1 MNKAIIFL
9 LVFALYLLCGCS
21 VAVDKAELNSSSE
34 SSSESESSLVPDVA
48 SEPSVSESSVSS
60 EESSASSKA
69 SSAASE
75 PPASSK
81 APSSASSAPPSSA
94 SSSTKPPASSSSSS
108 KPSQKNI
115 KAPNDYYVSLDYYL
129 DSGFYGNRENA
140 GLLSGTTID
149 PAHIIP
155 VYSMKSSYDLMREQ
169 SEVDAFLQ
177 DYDNGVSIS
186 DMCEQSG
193 TYYAALS
200 DGNTAYLELK
210 NGVLRVS
217 AVGGSPFKFDF
228 PSKVSNYDGNAVSAK
243 NLAVTRLLRGI
254 LISDGNKESFI
265 VLESLD
271 PFDKKFKTNT
281 LYPISDIV
289 EFIRNNKDYGF

>member
-1 MNKAIIFL
+1 MKRLILFL
-9 LVFALYLLCGCS
+9 IVFALCLFCGCTTS
-21 VAVDKAELNSSSE
+21 NNEEKQQNSISE
-34 SSSESESSLVPDVA
+34 SISEVESSLSSA
-48 SEPSVSESSVSS
+48 SIYESSVSS
-60 EESSASSKA
+60 EPGSAVQSESS
-69 SSAASE
+69 SA
-75 PPASSK
+75 PPQ
-81 APSSASSAPPSSA
+81 SSASSAPPSSA

-129 DSGFYGNRENA
+129 DSGFYANEENA
-140 GLLSGTTID
+140 GLLSGAAVDSEHIV
-149 PAHIIP
+149 PA
-155 VYSMKSSYDLMREQ
+155 YSLKPRYDLMREQ

-228 PSKVSNYDGNAVSAK
+228 PSKVSNYDGNATSAK
-243 NLAVTRLLRGI
+243 YLLITRLLRGI
-254 LISDGNKESFI
+254 LVSDGSSESFI

>member
-1 MNKAIIFL
+1 MKRLILFL
-9 LVFALYLLCGCS
+9 IVFALCLFCGCTTS
-21 VAVDKAELNSSSE
+21 NNEEKQQNSISE
-34 SSSESESSLVPDVA
+34 SISEVESSLSSA
-48 SEPSVSESSVSS
+48 SIYESSVSS
-60 EESSASSKA
+60 EPGSAVQSKSSSA
-69 SSAASE
+69 
-75 PPASSK
+75 PPQ
-81 APSSASSAPPSSA
+81 SSASSAPPSSA
-94 SSSTKPPASSSSSS
+94 SSSAKPPASSSSSS

-129 DSGFYGNRENA
+129 DSGFYGNKENA
-140 GLLSGTTID
+140 GLLSGAAVDSEHIV
-149 PAHIIP
+149 PA
-155 VYSMKSSYDLMREQ
+155 YSLKPRYDLMREQ

-243 NLAVTRLLRGI
+243 NLAITRLLRGI
-254 LISDGNKESFI
+254 LVSDGNAESFI
-265 VLESLD
+265 VLEAYE
-271 PFDKKFKTNT
+271 PFSAEFKQNT

-289 EFIRNNKDYGF
+289 EFIRKNKDYGF

>member
-1 MNKAIIFL
+1 MKRLILFL
-9 LVFALYLLCGCS
+9 IVFALCLFCGCTTS
-21 VAVDKAELNSSSE
+21 NNEEKQQNSISE
-34 SSSESESSLVPDVA
+34 SISEVESSLSSA
-48 SEPSVSESSVSS
+48 SIYESSVSS
-60 EESSASSKA
+60 EPGSAVQSESS
-69 SSAASE
+69 SA
-75 PPASSK
+75 PPQ
-81 APSSASSAPPSSA
+81 SSASSAPPSSA
-94 SSSTKPPASSSSSS
+94 SSSANPPASSSSSS

-140 GLLSGTTID
+140 GLLSGATVD
-149 PAHIIP
+149 SEHIVP
-155 VYSMKSSYDLMREQ
+155 TYSLKPRYDLMREQ

-228 PSKVSNYDGNAVSAK
+228 PYNVSGYDGNAVSAK
-243 NLAVTRLLRGI
+243 NLAITRLLRGI
-254 LISDGNKESFI
+254 LISDGNAESFI
-265 VLESLD
+265 VLEAYE
-271 PFDKKFKTNT
+271 PFSAEFKQNP

>member
-1 MNKAIIFL
+1 MKRLILFL
-9 LVFALYLLCGCS
+9 IVFALCLFCGCTTS
-21 VAVDKAELNSSSE
+21 NNEEKQQNSISE
-34 SSSESESSLVPDVA
+34 SISEVESSLSSA
-48 SEPSVSESSVSS
+48 SIYESSVSS
-60 EESSASSKA
+60 EPGSAVQSESS
-69 SSAASE
+69 SA
-75 PPASSK
+75 PPQ
-81 APSSASSAPPSSA
+81 SSASSAPPSSA
-94 SSSTKPPASSSSSS
+94 SSSASPPASSSSSS

-129 DSGFYGNRENA
+129 DSGFYANEENA
-140 GLLSGTTID
+140 GLLSGAAVD
-149 PAHIIP
+149 SEHIVP
-155 VYSMKSSYDLMREQ
+155 TYSLNPRYDLMREQ

-228 PSKVSNYDGNAVSAK
+228 PSKVSNYDGNATSAK
-243 NLAVTRLLRGI
+243 YLLITRLLRGI
-254 LISDGNKESFI
+254 LVSDGSSESFI

>member
-1 MNKAIIFL
+1 MKRLILFL
-9 LVFALYLLCGCS
+9 IVFALCLFCGCTTS
-21 VAVDKAELNSSSE
+21 NNEEKQQNSISE
-34 SSSESESSLVPDVA
+34 SISEVESSLSSA
-48 SEPSVSESSVSS
+48 SIYESSVSS
-60 EESSASSKA
+60 EPGSAVQSESS
-69 SSAASE
+69 SA
-75 PPASSK
+75 PPQ
-81 APSSASSAPPSSA
+81 SSASSAPPSSA
-94 SSSTKPPASSSSSS
+94 SSSANPPASSSSSS

-140 GLLSGTTID
+140 GLLSGATVD
-149 PAHIIP
+149 SEHIVP
-155 VYSMKSSYDLMREQ
+155 TYSLKPRYDLMREQ

-228 PSKVSNYDGNAVSAK
+228 PSKVSNYDGNATSAK
-243 NLAVTRLLRGI
+243 YLLITRLLRGI
-254 LISDGNKESFI
+254 LVSDGSSESFI

>member
-1 MNKAIIFL
+1 MKRLILFL
-9 LVFALYLLCGCS
+9 IVFALCLFCGCTTS
-21 VAVDKAELNSSSE
+21 NNEEKQQNSISE
-34 SSSESESSLVPDVA
+34 SISEVESSLSSA
-48 SEPSVSESSVSS
+48 SIYESSVSS
-60 EESSASSKA
+60 EPGSAVQSESPSAPSQSSASST
-69 SSAASE
+69 
-75 PPASSK
+75 
-81 APSSASSAPPSSA
+81 PPSSA
-94 SSSTKPPASSSSSS
+94 SSSANPPASSSSSS

-140 GLLSGTTID
+140 ELLSGTTVD
-149 PAHIIP
+149 TARIIP

-228 PSKVSNYDGNAVSAK
+228 PSKVSNYDGNATSAK
-243 NLAVTRLLRGI
+243 YLLITRLLRGI
-254 LISDGNKESFI
+254 LVSDGNEESFI

>member
-1 MNKAIIFL
+1 MKRLILFL
-9 LVFALYLLCGCS
+9 IVFALCLFCGCTTS
-21 VAVDKAELNSSSE
+21 NNEEKQQNSISE
-34 SSSESESSLVPDVA
+34 SISEVESSLSSA
-48 SEPSVSESSVSS
+48 SIYESSVSS
-60 EESSASSKA
+60 EPGSAVQSEFSSA
-69 SSAASE
+69 
-75 PPASSK
+75 PPQ
-81 APSSASSAPPSSA
+81 SSASSAPPSSA
-94 SSSTKPPASSSSSS
+94 SSSAKPPASSSSSS

-129 DSGFYGNRENA
+129 DSGFYGNKENA
-140 GLLSGTTID
+140 GLLSGATVDSEHIV
-149 PAHIIP
+149 PA
-155 VYSMKSSYDLMREQ
+155 YSLKPRYDLMREQ

-228 PSKVSNYDGNAVSAK
+228 PSKVSNYDGNATSAK
-243 NLAVTRLLRGI
+243 YLLITRLLRGI
-254 LISDGNKESFI
+254 LVSDGSSESFI

>member
-1 MNKAIIFL
+1 MKRLILFL
-9 LVFALYLLCGCS
+9 IVFALCLFCGCTTS
-21 VAVDKAELNSSSE
+21 NNEEKQQNSISE
-34 SSSESESSLVPDVA
+34 SISEVESSLSSA
-48 SEPSVSESSVSS
+48 SIYESSVSS
-60 EESSASSKA
+60 EPGSAVQSKSSSA
-69 SSAASE
+69 
-75 PPASSK
+75 PPQ
-81 APSSASSAPPSSA
+81 SSASSAPPSSA
-94 SSSTKPPASSSSSS
+94 SSSAKLPASSSSSS

-129 DSGFYGNRENA
+129 DSGFYGNKENA
-140 GLLSGTTID
+140 GLLSGATVDSEHIV
-149 PAHIIP
+149 PA
-155 VYSMKSSYDLMREQ
+155 YSLKPRYDLMREQ

-243 NLAVTRLLRGI
+243 NLAITRLLRGI
-254 LISDGNKESFI
+254 LVSDGSSESFI

-289 EFIRNNKDYGF
+289 EFIRKNKDYGF

>member
-1 MNKAIIFL
+1 MKRLILFL
-9 LVFALYLLCGCS
+9 IVFALCLFCGCTTS
-21 VAVDKAELNSSSE
+21 NNEEKQQNSISE
-34 SSSESESSLVPDVA
+34 SISEVESSLSSA
-48 SEPSVSESSVSS
+48 SIYESSVSS
-60 EESSASSKA
+60 EPGSAIQSESS
-69 SSAASE
+69 SA
-75 PPASSK
+75 PPQ
-81 APSSASSAPPSSA
+81 SSASSAPPSSA
-94 SSSTKPPASSSSSS
+94 SSSAKPPASSSSSS

-140 GLLSGTTID
+140 GLLSGATVD
-149 PAHIIP
+149 SEHIVP
-155 VYSMKSSYDLMREQ
+155 TYSLKPRYNLMREQ
-169 SEVDAFLQ
+169 SEVDVFLQ

-228 PSKVSNYDGNAVSAK
+228 PSKVSNYDGNATSAK
-243 NLAVTRLLRGI
+243 YLLITRLLRGI
-254 LISDGNKESFI
+254 LVSDGSSESFI

>member
-1 MNKAIIFL
+1 MKRLILFFI
-9 LVFALYLLCGCS
+9 VFALCLFCGCTTS
-21 VAVDKAELNSSSE
+21 NNEENQQNSISE
-34 SSSESESSLVPDVA
+34 SISEVESSLSSA
-48 SEPSVSESSVSS
+48 SIYESSVSS
-60 EESSASSKA
+60 EPGSAVQSESS
-69 SSAASE
+69 SA
-75 PPASSK
+75 PPQ
-81 APSSASSAPPSSA
+81 SSASSAPPSSA
-94 SSSTKPPASSSSSS
+94 SSSAKPPASSSSSS

-129 DSGFYGNRENA
+129 DSGFYGNKENA
-140 GLLSGTTID
+140 ELLSGTTVD
-149 PAHIIP
+149 TARIIP
-155 VYSMKSSYDLMREQ
+155 VYSMKSRYNLMREQ

-210 NGVLRVS
+210 NGILRVS

-228 PSKVSNYDGNAVSAK
+228 PSKVSNYDGNATSAK
-243 NLAVTRLLRGI
+243 YLLITRLLRGI
-254 LISDGNKESFI
+254 LVSDGSSESFI

>member
-1 MNKAIIFL
+1 MKRLILFL
-9 LVFALYLLCGCS
+9 IVFALCLFCGCTTS
-21 VAVDKAELNSSSE
+21 NNEEKQQNSISE
-34 SSSESESSLVPDVA
+34 SISEVESSLSSA
-48 SEPSVSESSVSS
+48 SIYESSVSS
-60 EESSASSKA
+60 EPGSAVLSESS
-69 SSAASE
+69 SA
-75 PPASSK
+75 PPQ
-81 APSSASSAPPSSA
+81 SSASSAPPSSA
-94 SSSTKPPASSSSSS
+94 SSSAKPPTSSSSSS

-140 GLLSGTTID
+140 GLLSGAAVDSEHIV
-149 PAHIIP
+149 PA
-155 VYSMKSSYDLMREQ
+155 YSLKPRYDLMREQ

-228 PSKVSNYDGNAVSAK
+228 PSKVSNYDGNATSAK
-243 NLAVTRLLRGI
+243 YLLITRLLRGI
-254 LISDGNKESFI
+254 LVSDGSSESFI

>member
-1 MNKAIIFL
+1 MKRLILFL
-9 LVFALYLLCGCS
+9 IVFALCLFCGCTTS
-21 VAVDKAELNSSSE
+21 NNEEKQQNSISE
-34 SSSESESSLVPDVA
+34 SISEVESSLSSA
-48 SEPSVSESSVSS
+48 SIYESSVSS
-60 EESSASSKA
+60 EPGSAVQSESS
-69 SSAASE
+69 SA
-75 PPASSK
+75 PPQ
-81 APSSASSAPPSSA
+81 SSASSAPPSSA
-94 SSSTKPPASSSSSS
+94 SSSANPPASSSSSS

-140 GLLSGTTID
+140 GLLSGATVDSEHIV
-149 PAHIIP
+149 PA
-155 VYSMKSSYDLMREQ
+155 YSLKPRYDLMREQ

-177 DYDNGVSIS
+177 DYDNGVSLS

-228 PSKVSNYDGNAVSAK
+228 PSKVSNYDGNATSAK
-243 NLAVTRLLRGI
+243 YLLITRLLRGI
-254 LISDGNKESFI
+254 LVSDGNAESFI
-265 VLESLD
+265 VLEAYE
-271 PFDKKFKTNT
+271 PFSAEFKQNT

-289 EFIRNNKDYGF
+289 

>member
-1 MNKAIIFL
+1 MKRLILFL
-9 LVFALYLLCGCS
+9 IVFALCLFCGCTTS
-21 VAVDKAELNSSSE
+21 NNEEKQQNSISE
-34 SSSESESSLVPDVA
+34 SISEVESSLSSA
-48 SEPSVSESSVSS
+48 SIYESSVSS
-60 EESSASSKA
+60 EPSSAVQSESS
-69 SSAASE
+69 SA
-75 PPASSK
+75 PPQ
-81 APSSASSAPPSSA
+81 SSASSAPPSSA
-94 SSSTKPPASSSSSS
+94 SSSANPPASSSSSS

-129 DSGFYGNRENA
+129 DSGFYGNKENA
-140 GLLSGTTID
+140 GLLSGATVDSEHIV
-149 PAHIIP
+149 PA
-155 VYSMKSSYDLMREQ
+155 YSLKPRYDLMREQ

-217 AVGGSPFKFDF
+217 AVGGSTFKFDF
-228 PSKVSNYDGNAVSAK
+228 PSKVSNYDGNATSAK
-243 NLAVTRLLRGI
+243 YLLITRLLRGI
-254 LISDGNKESFI
+254 LVSDGNAESFI
-265 VLESLD
+265 VLEAYE
-271 PFDKKFKTNT
+271 PFSAEFKQNT

-289 EFIRNNKDYGF
+289 EFIRKNKDYGF

>member
-1 MNKAIIFL
+1 MKRLILFL
-9 LVFALYLLCGCS
+9 IVFALCLFCGCTTS
-21 VAVDKAELNSSSE
+21 NNEEKQQNSISE
-34 SSSESESSLVPDVA
+34 SISEVESSLSSA
-48 SEPSVSESSVSS
+48 SIYESSVSS
-60 EESSASSKA
+60 EPGSAVQSESS
-69 SSAASE
+69 SA
-75 PPASSK
+75 PPQ
-81 APSSASSAPPSSA
+81 SSASSAPPSSA
-94 SSSTKPPASSSSSS
+94 SSSAKPPASSSSSS

-129 DSGFYGNRENA
+129 DSGFYGNKENA
-140 GLLSGTTID
+140 GLLSGAAVDSEHIV
-149 PAHIIP
+149 PA
-155 VYSMKSSYDLMREQ
+155 YSLKPRYDLMREQ

-243 NLAVTRLLRGI
+243 NLAITRLLRGI
-254 LISDGNKESFI
+254 LVSDGSSESFI

-289 EFIRNNKDYGF
+289 EFIRKNKDYGF

>member
-1 MNKAIIFL
+1 MKRLILFL
-9 LVFALYLLCGCS
+9 IVFALCLFCGCTTS
-21 VAVDKAELNSSSE
+21 NNEEKQQNSISE
-34 SSSESESSLVPDVA
+34 SISEVESSLSSA
-48 SEPSVSESSVSS
+48 SIYESSVSS
-60 EESSASSKA
+60 EPGSAVQSESS
-69 SSAASE
+69 SA
-75 PPASSK
+75 PPQ
-81 APSSASSAPPSSA
+81 SSASSAPPSSA

-129 DSGFYGNRENA
+129 DSGFYGNKENA
-140 GLLSGTTID
+140 GLLSGATVDSEHIV
-149 PAHIIP
+149 PA
-155 VYSMKSSYDLMREQ
+155 YSLKPRYDLMREQ

-228 PSKVSNYDGNAVSAK
+228 PSKVSNYDGNATSAK
-243 NLAVTRLLRGI
+243 YLLITRLLRGI
-254 LISDGNKESFI
+254 LVSDGSSESFI

>member
-1 MNKAIIFL
+1 MKRLILFL
-9 LVFALYLLCGCS
+9 IVFALCLFCGCTTS
-21 VAVDKAELNSSSE
+21 NNEEKQQNSISE
-34 SSSESESSLVPDVA
+34 SISEVESSLSSA
-48 SEPSVSESSVSS
+48 SIYESSVSS
-60 EESSASSKA
+60 ELGSAVQSESS
-69 SSAASE
+69 SA
-75 PPASSK
+75 PPQ
-81 APSSASSAPPSSA
+81 SSASSAPPSSA
-94 SSSTKPPASSSSSS
+94 SSSANPPASSSSSS

-129 DSGFYGNRENA
+129 DSGFYANEENA
-140 GLLSGTTID
+140 GLLSGATVDSEHIV
-149 PAHIIP
+149 PA
-155 VYSMKSSYDLMREQ
+155 YSLKPRYDLMREQ

-228 PSKVSNYDGNAVSAK
+228 PSKVSNYDGNATSAK
-243 NLAVTRLLRGI
+243 YLLITRLLRGI
-254 LISDGNKESFI
+254 LVSDGSSESFI

>member
-1 MNKAIIFL
+1 MKRLILFL
-9 LVFALYLLCGCS
+9 IVFALCLFCGCTTS
-21 VAVDKAELNSSSE
+21 NNEEKQQNSISE
-34 SSSESESSLVPDVA
+34 SISEVESSLSSA
-48 SEPSVSESSVSS
+48 SIYESSVSS
-60 EESSASSKA
+60 EPGSAVQSESS
-69 SSAASE
+69 SA
-75 PPASSK
+75 PPQ
-81 APSSASSAPPSSA
+81 SSASSAPPSSA
-94 SSSTKPPASSSSSS
+94 SSSANPPASSSSSS

-140 GLLSGTTID
+140 GLLSGATVDSEHIV
-149 PAHIIP
+149 PA
-155 VYSMKSSYDLMREQ
+155 YSLKPRYDLMREQ

-228 PSKVSNYDGNAVSAK
+228 PSKVSNYDGNATSAK
-243 NLAVTRLLRGI
+243 YLLITRLLRGI
-254 LISDGNKESFI
+254 LVSDGNAESFI
-265 VLESLD
+265 VLEAYE
-271 PFDKKFKTNT
+271 PFSAEFKQNT

>member
-1 MNKAIIFL
+1 MKRLILFL
-9 LVFALYLLCGCS
+9 IVFALCLFCGCTTS
-21 VAVDKAELNSSSE
+21 NNEEKQQNSISE
-34 SSSESESSLVPDVA
+34 SISEVESSLSSA
-48 SEPSVSESSVSS
+48 SIYESSVSS
-60 EESSASSKA
+60 EPGSAVQSESS
-69 SSAASE
+69 SAPSQ
-75 PPASSK
+75 
-81 APSSASSAPPSSA
+81 SSASSAPPSSA
-94 SSSTKPPASSSSSS
+94 SSSANPPASSSSSS

-140 GLLSGTTID
+140 GLLSGAAVDSEHIV
-149 PAHIIP
+149 PA
-155 VYSMKSSYDLMREQ
+155 YSLKPRYDLMREQ

-228 PSKVSNYDGNAVSAK
+228 PSKVSNYDGNATSAK
-243 NLAVTRLLRGI
+243 YLLITRLLRGI
-254 LISDGNKESFI
+254 LVSDGSSESFI

>member
-1 MNKAIIFL
+1 MKRLILFL
-9 LVFALYLLCGCS
+9 IVFALCLFCGCTTS
-21 VAVDKAELNSSSE
+21 NNEEKQQNRMSE
-34 SSSESESSLVPDVA
+34 SISEVESSLSSA
-48 SEPSVSESSVSS
+48 SIYESSVSS
-60 EESSASSKA
+60 EPGSAVQSESS
-69 SSAASE
+69 SA
-75 PPASSK
+75 PPQ
-81 APSSASSAPPSSA
+81 SSASSAPPSSA
-94 SSSTKPPASSSSSS
+94 SSSAKPPASSSSSS

-129 DSGFYGNRENA
+129 DSGFYGNKENA
-140 GLLSGTTID
+140 ELLSGTMVDT
-149 PAHIIP
+149 ARIIP
-155 VYSMKSSYDLMREQ
+155 VYSMKSRYNLMREQ

-228 PSKVSNYDGNAVSAK
+228 PSKVSNYDGNATSAK
-243 NLAVTRLLRGI
+243 YLLITRLLRGI
-254 LISDGNKESFI
+254 LVSDGSSESFI

>member
-1 MNKAIIFL
+1 MKRLILFL
-9 LVFALYLLCGCS
+9 IVFALCLFCGCTTS
-21 VAVDKAELNSSSE
+21 NNEEKQQNSISE
-34 SSSESESSLVPDVA
+34 SISEVESSLSSA
-48 SEPSVSESSVSS
+48 SIYESSVSS
-60 EESSASSKA
+60 EPGSAVQSESS
-69 SSAASE
+69 SA
-75 PPASSK
+75 PPQ
-81 APSSASSAPPSSA
+81 SSASSAPPSSA
-94 SSSTKPPASSSSSS
+94 SSSANPPAAASSSAP
-108 KPSQKNI
+108 KPSQNTA
-115 KAPNDYYVSLDYYL
+115 KAPDGYYASLDYYL
-129 DSGFYGNRENA
+129 DSGFYANEENA
-140 GLLSGTTID
+140 GLLSGATVDSEHIV
-149 PAHIIP
+149 PA
-155 VYSMKSSYDLMREQ
+155 YSLKPRYDLMREQ

-177 DYDNGVSIS
+177 DYDNGVSVS

-228 PSKVSNYDGNAVSAK
+228 PSKVSNYDGNATSAK
-243 NLAVTRLLRGI
+243 YLLITRLLRGI
-254 LISDGNKESFI
+254 LVSDGSSESFI

>member
-21 VAVDKAELNSSSE
+21 VAVDKAELDSSSE
-34 SSSESESSLVPDVA
+34 SSNESESSLVPDVA
-48 SEPSVSESSVSS
+48 SEPSVSESSVSA
-60 EESSASSKA
+60 EESSVSSKA

-81 APSSASSAPPSSA
+81 APSSASSTAQSPA
-94 SSSTKPPASSSSSS
+94 SSSAASSSSSS

-129 DSGFYGNRENA
+129 DSGFYGNKENA
-140 GLLSGTTID
+140 ELLSGTTID

-228 PSKVSNYDGNAVSAK
+228 PSKVSNYDGNATSAK
-243 NLAVTRLLRGI
+243 YLLITRLLRGI
-254 LISDGNKESFI
+254 LVSDGSSESFI

>member
-1 MNKAIIFL
+1 MKRLILFL
-9 LVFALYLLCGCS
+9 IVFALCLFCGCTTS
-21 VAVDKAELNSSSE
+21 NNEEKQQNSISE
-34 SSSESESSLVPDVA
+34 SISEVESSLSSA
-48 SEPSVSESSVSS
+48 SIYESSVSS
-60 EESSASSKA
+60 EPGSAVQSESSSAPPQSSASST
-69 SSAASE
+69 
-75 PPASSK
+75 
-81 APSSASSAPPSSA
+81 PPSSA
-94 SSSTKPPASSSSSS
+94 SSSAKPPASSSSSS

-140 GLLSGTTID
+140 GLLSGATVD
-149 PAHIIP
+149 SEHIVP
-155 VYSMKSSYDLMREQ
+155 TYSLKPRYNLMREQ

-228 PSKVSNYDGNAVSAK
+228 PSKVSNYDGNATSAK
-243 NLAVTRLLRGI
+243 YLLITRLLRGI
-254 LISDGNKESFI
+254 LVSDGSSESFI

>member
-1 MNKAIIFL
+1 MKRLILFL
-9 LVFALYLLCGCS
+9 IVFALCLFCGCTTS
-21 VAVDKAELNSSSE
+21 NNEEKQQNSISESISEVESSLSSASIYESFVSSEPGSAVQSE
-34 SSSESESSLVPDVA
+34 SSSA
-48 SEPSVSESSVSS
+48 
-60 EESSASSKA
+60 
-69 SSAASE
+69 
-75 PPASSK
+75 PPQ
-81 APSSASSAPPSSA
+81 SSASSAPPSSA
-94 SSSTKPPASSSSSS
+94 SSSANPPASSFSSS

-129 DSGFYGNRENA
+129 DSGFYANEENA
-140 GLLSGTTID
+140 GLLSGAAVDSEHIV
-149 PAHIIP
+149 PA
-155 VYSMKSSYDLMREQ
+155 YSLKPRYDLMREQ

-228 PSKVSNYDGNAVSAK
+228 PSKVSNYDGNVTSAK
-243 NLAVTRLLRGI
+243 YLLITRLLRGI
-254 LISDGNKESFI
+254 LVSDGSSESFI

-289 EFIRNNKDYGF
+289 ECIRNNKDYGF

>member
-1 MNKAIIFL
+1 MKRLILFL
-9 LVFALYLLCGCS
+9 IVFALCLFCGCTTS
-21 VAVDKAELNSSSE
+21 NNKEKQQNSISE
-34 SSSESESSLVPDVA
+34 SISEVESSLSSA
-48 SEPSVSESSVSS
+48 SIYESSVSS
-60 EESSASSKA
+60 EPGSAVQSESS
-69 SSAASE
+69 SA
-75 PPASSK
+75 PPQ
-81 APSSASSAPPSSA
+81 SSASSAPPSSA
-94 SSSTKPPASSSSSS
+94 SSSAKPPASSSSSS

-129 DSGFYGNRENA
+129 DSGFYGNKENVE
-140 GLLSGTTID
+140 LLSGTTVD
-149 PAHIIP
+149 TARIIP
-155 VYSMKSSYDLMREQ
+155 AYSMKSSYDLMREQ

-228 PSKVSNYDGNAVSAK
+228 PSKVSNYDGNATSAK
-243 NLAVTRLLRGI
+243 YLLITRLLRGI
-254 LISDGNKESFI
+254 LVSDGSSESFI

-271 PFDKKFKTNT
+271 PFNKKFKTNT

-289 EFIRNNKDYGF
+289 EFIRKNKDYGF

>member
-34 SSSESESSLVPDVA
+34 SSSESESSLVPDIA

-60 EESSASSKA
+60 EESSVSSKA

-81 APSSASSAPPSSA
+81 APSSASSSA
-94 SSSTKPPASSSSSS
+94 ASSSSSS

-129 DSGFYGNRENA
+129 DSGFYGNKENA

-217 AVGGSPFKFDF
+217 AVGGSSFKFDF
-228 PSKVSNYDGNAVSAK
+228 PSKVSNYDGNATSAK
-243 NLAVTRLLRGI
+243 YLLITRLLRGI
-254 LISDGNKESFI
+254 LVSDGSSESFI

>member
-60 EESSASSKA
+60 EESSVSSKA

-81 APSSASSAPPSSA
+81 APS
-94 SSSTKPPASSSSSS
+94 PASSSAASSFAS
-108 KPSQKNI
+108 NPPQKEI

-129 DSGFYGNRENA
+129 DSGFYGNKENA
-140 GLLSGTTID
+140 ELLSGTTVD
-149 PAHIIP
+149 TARIIP
-155 VYSMKSSYDLMREQ
+155 VYSMKSRYNLMREQ

-177 DYDNGVSIS
+177 DYDNGASIS

-210 NGVLRVS
+210 NGILRVS

-228 PSKVSNYDGNAVSAK
+228 PSKVSNYDGNATSAK
-243 NLAVTRLLRGI
+243 YLLITRLLRGI
-254 LISDGNKESFI
+254 LVSNGSSESFI

>member
-1 MNKAIIFL
+1 MKRLILFL
-9 LVFALYLLCGCS
+9 IVFALCLFCGCTTS
-21 VAVDKAELNSSSE
+21 NNEEKQQNSISE
-34 SSSESESSLVPDVA
+34 SISEVESSLSSA
-48 SEPSVSESSVSS
+48 SIYESSVSS
-60 EESSASSKA
+60 EPGSAVQSESS
-69 SSAASE
+69 SA
-75 PPASSK
+75 PPQ
-81 APSSASSAPPSSA
+81 SSASSAPPFSA
-94 SSSTKPPASSSSSS
+94 SSSAKLPASSSFSS

-129 DSGFYGNRENA
+129 DSGFYANEENA
-140 GLLSGTTID
+140 GLLSGATVD
-149 PAHIIP
+149 SEHIVP
-155 VYSMKSSYDLMREQ
+155 TYSLKPRYDLMREQ

-228 PSKVSNYDGNAVSAK
+228 PSKVSNYDGNATSAK
-243 NLAVTRLLRGI
+243 YLLITRLLRGI
-254 LISDGNKESFI
+254 LVSDGSSESFI

>member
-1 MNKAIIFL
+1 MKRLILFL
-9 LVFALYLLCGCS
+9 IVFALCLFCGCTTS
-21 VAVDKAELNSSSE
+21 NNEEKQQNSISE
-34 SSSESESSLVPDVA
+34 SISEVESSLSSA
-48 SEPSVSESSVSS
+48 SIYESSVSS
-60 EESSASSKA
+60 EPGSAVQSESS
-69 SSAASE
+69 SA
-75 PPASSK
+75 PPQ
-81 APSSASSAPPSSA
+81 SSASSAPPSSA
-94 SSSTKPPASSSSSS
+94 SSSANPPASSSSSS

-140 GLLSGTTID
+140 GLLSGATVDSEHIV
-149 PAHIIP
+149 PA
-155 VYSMKSSYDLMREQ
+155 YSLKPRYDLMREQ

-228 PSKVSNYDGNAVSAK
+228 PSKVSNYDGNATSAK
-243 NLAVTRLLRGI
+243 YLLITRLLRGI
-254 LISDGNKESFI
+254 LVSDGNAESFI

>member
-1 MNKAIIFL
+1 MKRLILFL
-9 LVFALYLLCGCS
+9 IVFALCLFCGCTTS
-21 VAVDKAELNSSSE
+21 NNEEKQQNSISE
-34 SSSESESSLVPDVA
+34 SISEVESSLSSA
-48 SEPSVSESSVSS
+48 SIYESSVSS
-60 EESSASSKA
+60 EPGSAVQSESS
-69 SSAASE
+69 SA
-75 PPASSK
+75 PPQ
-81 APSSASSAPPSSA
+81 SSASSAPPSSA

-140 GLLSGTTID
+140 GLLSGAAVDSEHIV
-149 PAHIIP
+149 PA
-155 VYSMKSSYDLMREQ
+155 YSLKPRYDLMREQ

-228 PSKVSNYDGNAVSAK
+228 PSKVSNYDGNATSAK
-243 NLAVTRLLRGI
+243 YLLITRLLRGI
-254 LISDGNKESFI
+254 LVSDGSSESFI

>member
-1 MNKAIIFL
+1 MKRLILFL
-9 LVFALYLLCGCS
+9 IVFALCLFCGCTTS
-21 VAVDKAELNSSSE
+21 NNEEKQQNSISE
-34 SSSESESSLVPDVA
+34 SISEVESSLSSA
-48 SEPSVSESSVSS
+48 SIYESSVSS
-60 EESSASSKA
+60 EPGSAVQSESS
-69 SSAASE
+69 SA
-75 PPASSK
+75 PPQ
-81 APSSASSAPPSSA
+81 SSASSAPPSSA
-94 SSSTKPPASSSSSS
+94 SSSAKPPASSSSSS

-140 GLLSGTTID
+140 GLLSGAAVDSEHIV
-149 PAHIIP
+149 PA
-155 VYSMKSSYDLMREQ
+155 YSLKPRYDLMREQ

-228 PSKVSNYDGNAVSAK
+228 PSKVSNYDGNATSAK
-243 NLAVTRLLRGI
+243 YLLITRLLRGI
-254 LISDGNKESFI
+254 LVSDGSSESFI

>member
-34 SSSESESSLVPDVA
+34 SSSESESLLVPDVA

-60 EESSASSKA
+60 EESSVSSKA

-81 APSSASSAPPSSA
+81 APSPA
-94 SSSTKPPASSSSSS
+94 SSSAASSSSSS

-228 PSKVSNYDGNAVSAK
+228 PSKVSNYEGNATSAK
-243 NLAVTRLLRGI
+243 YLLITRLLRGI
-254 LISDGNKESFI
+254 LVSDGSSESFI

>member
-1 MNKAIIFL
+1 MKRLILFL
-9 LVFALYLLCGCS
+9 IVFALCLFCGCTTS
-21 VAVDKAELNSSSE
+21 NNEEKQQNSISE
-34 SSSESESSLVPDVA
+34 SISEVESSLSSA
-48 SEPSVSESSVSS
+48 SIYESSVSS
-60 EESSASSKA
+60 EPGSAVPSESS
-69 SSAASE
+69 SA
-75 PPASSK
+75 PPQ
-81 APSSASSAPPSSA
+81 SSASSAPPSSA
-94 SSSTKPPASSSSSS
+94 SSSANPPASSSSSS

-140 GLLSGTTID
+140 GLLSGATVDSEHIV
-149 PAHIIP
+149 PA
-155 VYSMKSSYDLMREQ
+155 YSLKPRYDLMREQ

-228 PSKVSNYDGNAVSAK
+228 PSKVSNYDGNATSAK
-243 NLAVTRLLRGI
+243 YLLITRLLRGI
-254 LISDGNKESFI
+254 LVSDGSSESFI